1 MTKIVKISII
11 KIVAKFL
18 DEEHFIAILKSIK
31 PVVNKLLK
39 FRPTLSDINI
49 PGYDIAKCL
58 IPTQEPLFHIEL
70 RRPG

>member
-1 MTKIVKISII
+1 MTKLVKISII
-11 KIVAKFL
+11 KIVVKFL
-18 DEEHFIAILKSIK
+18 DEEHFIAIPKSIK

-39 FRPTLSDINI
+39 FRPTLSDINT